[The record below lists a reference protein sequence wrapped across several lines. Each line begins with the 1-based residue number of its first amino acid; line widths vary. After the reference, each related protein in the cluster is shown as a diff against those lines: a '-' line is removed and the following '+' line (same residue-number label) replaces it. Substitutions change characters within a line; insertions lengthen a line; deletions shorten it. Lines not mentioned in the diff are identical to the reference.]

1 MRPTK
6 SAQRSLCLSA
16 ACLLL
21 AACAPQQVDPFAH
34 TQERDAARRGL
45 VYAEQACAS
54 CHGVQ
59 RGEASSPMLEA
70 PPFENVANTPGMTGL
85 ALNVWLHS
93 EHEDMPHLMVDPDH
107 VDDLWA
113 YLASLR
119 RTEPQPPSNR

>member
-1 MRPTK
+1 MRPLRL
-6 SAQRSLCLSA
+6 ACFAIGLNLI
-16 ACLLL
+16 CLLS
-21 AACAPQQVDPFAH
+21 ACAPHRVDARY
-34 TQERDAARRGL
+34 TEERDAARRGL

-59 RGEASSPMLEA
+59 RGEAWSPMVEA
-70 PPFENVANTPGMTGL
+70 PPFEAVANTPGMTGL

-113 YLASLR
+113 YMASLQ
-119 RTEPQPPSNR
+119 RTEPAQGK